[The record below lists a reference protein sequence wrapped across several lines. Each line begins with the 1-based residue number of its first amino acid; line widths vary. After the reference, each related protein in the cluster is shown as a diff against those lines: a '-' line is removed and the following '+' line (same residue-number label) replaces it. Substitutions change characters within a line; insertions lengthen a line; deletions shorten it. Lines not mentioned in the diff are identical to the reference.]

1 MIGSLARIGA
11 SIIARSQQSRR
22 VASQGSVVKLRSGT
36 TGPVIERW
44 RGFVFFHTPCY
55 QPGMLTGDDLRI
67 ARQNAGLLRRE
78 LGQKLG
84 VNELTIRNVEL
95 GRVRDARVEARIR
108 EFLWLQPAPAVR

>member
-1 MIGSLARIGA
+1 MREG
-11 SIIARSQQSRR
+11 
-22 VASQGSVVKLRSGT
+22 
-36 TGPVIERW
+36 
-44 RGFVFFHTPCY
+44 
-55 QPGMLTGDDLRI
+55 
-67 ARQNAGLLRRE
+67 AGLLRRE

>member
-1 MIGSLARIGA
+1 
-11 SIIARSQQSRR
+11 
-22 VASQGSVVKLRSGT
+22 
-36 TGPVIERW
+36 
-44 RGFVFFHTPCY
+44 
-55 QPGMLTGDDLRI
+55 MLTGEDLRI

-108 EFLWLQPAPAVR
+108 EFLRLQPAPAVR